1 MQNRPVIRLTNDL
14 VCLYLYMQRCIAC
27 KISQTVS
34 LEATGLTGNLYPIAN
49 SVKSLFGKSLSNESR
64 GVASFIAHKLS
75 SLILSSCQ
83 CTINFVFVS
92 NTRLYL
98 GSTQDFT
105 DTMAEADGKSTVLN
119 GKTSQFIY

>member
-1 MQNRPVIRLTNDL
+1 
-14 VCLYLYMQRCIAC
+14 MQRCIAC

-49 SVKSLFGKSLSNESR
+49 SVKSLFGKSLSNESC

-83 CTINFVFVS
+83 CTINIVFVS
-92 NTRLYL
+92 NTQRLYL